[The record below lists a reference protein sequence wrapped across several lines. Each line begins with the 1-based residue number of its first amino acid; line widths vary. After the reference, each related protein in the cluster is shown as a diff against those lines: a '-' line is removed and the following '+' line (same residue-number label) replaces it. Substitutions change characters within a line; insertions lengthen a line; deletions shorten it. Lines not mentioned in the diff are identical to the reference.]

1 MKGFT
6 IPATFELDHG
16 DLVANNNELL
26 FLSNDRTQLVIPYVK
41 LDDVRFIH
49 SKGPDHLVIKSDG
62 VIHDCTLD
70 QNEDENEFFY
80 HHIKER
86 LISNKEVDDF
96 MNEKVSISKPFD
108 KVMFGQDTMSWI
120 FDCKPKLYKDELIQ
134 AALVGR
140 MASDFSHHYNG
151 VLYLTSKRIM
161 FYSGDNLI
169 NEELLDDVKS
179 CHVIY
184 VDNNFSDSRG
194 RKSYSV
200 EINENGFNVGIQTSK
215 QFKIEAFYHH
225 FDPEILKIDKF

>member
-6 IPATFELDHG
+6 IPATFEFDHG

-26 FLSNDRTQLVIPYVK
+26 FLSNDRTHLKIPYIR

-49 SKGPDHLVIKSDG
+49 SSGPDHLVMRSDG

-80 HHIKER
+80 HHIRER
-86 LISNKEVDDF
+86 LISDTLINDF
-96 MNEKVSISKPFD
+96 IKDRIFLSKPFD
-108 KVMFGQDTMSWI
+108 KVMFGPDTMSWI
-120 FDCKPKLYKDELIQ
+120 LESPPRHTKGETIQ

-140 MASDFSHHYNG
+140 LSSDFSHHNNG
-151 VLYLTSKRIM
+151 VLYLTNKRVV
-161 FYSGDNLI
+161 FYSGENLVKEIPI
-169 NEELLDDVKS
+169 NEIES

-184 VDNNFSDSRG
+184 VDHNFTDARG

-200 EINENGFNVGIQTSK
+200 EFNENGFNVGIQTSK